1 MNQAVDEVK
10 KILLIDHEE
19 SALHSMKKVIEDSCK
34 YSVRAISDAGKVM
47 EVIQDSE
54 IDLVISDLMMPG
66 PDGEEV
72 ARMVRDYDENIPV
85 IIFADRG
92 NRELKVRLLEA
103 GAWDFVPKDIDNFET
118 VVIAIDKAFALL
130 ERKHSKSRRLI
141 AKDHQMKKVFSMV
154 KRVAEVPSTVLIQGE
169 PGTGKELIA
178 HEVHLKRNEYLRRQ
192 NPGFSEK
199 DHPYLAVN
207 CGALS
212 RTLLESQLF
221 GHKKGAFTGSIS
233 DQDGVFVAA
242 RNGTLF
248 LDEITELDLDL
259 QVKLLRALQEK
270 EVTPVG
276 STVAVPIRAR
286 VITATNRPIQD
297 LVRDQKFRADL
308 YYRINV
314 VTIEIPPLRQRRS
327 DIQPLA
333 EHFLKEVSRD
343 YNCRPRQ
350 LAAET
355 IQLMENY
362 SWPGN
367 VRELHNVIERS
378 FALGDDPGHVTPE
391 DLPPEIREGVGLEG
405 GLAGFQA
412 AAKEVEEGLF
422 FGQHF
427 GSFAE
432 EFPTYDQLVAEHIR
446 LALLKTRGVK
456 SRAANLLSIDRN
468 RLYRLMHKYQIVLDR
483 PSPS

>member
-1 MNQAVDEVK
+1 MNQPADEVK
-10 KILLIDHEE
+10 KILLVDSEQ
-19 SALHSMKKVIEDSCK
+19 STLKSTRKVIEDRCK
-34 YSVRAISDAGKVM
+34 YSVHAISDPKKVIDIL
-47 EVIQDSE
+47 EWND
-54 IDLVISDLMMPG
+54 IDLVISDLDLPRL
-66 PDGEEV
+66 DGAEV

-85 IIFADRG
+85 IIFTGKG
-92 NRELKVRLLEA
+92 NRQLKMRLLEA
-103 GAWDFVPKDIDNFET
+103 GAWDFVPKGLGDPEAL
-118 VVIAIDKAFALL
+118 VIAIDKAFTLL
-130 ERKHSKSRRLI
+130 ERKRSKSRRLI
-141 AKDHQMKKVFSMV
+141 AKDRQMKKVFSMV

-178 HEVHLKRNEYLRRQ
+178 HEVHQKRNECLRKQ
-192 NPGFSEK
+192 SENFTEK

-221 GHKKGAFTGSIS
+221 GHKKGSFTGSIS

-242 RNGTLF
+242 RRGTLF

-259 QVKLLRALQEK
+259 QVKLLRALQER

-276 STVAVPIRAR
+276 STVAVPIHAR
-286 VITATNRPIQD
+286 VITSTNRPIQD
-297 LVRDQKFRADL
+297 LVRDEKFRADL

-314 VTIEIPPLRQRRS
+314 VTIEIPPLRDRRS

-350 LAAET
+350 LAAES
-355 IQLMENY
+355 IQLMEKY

-378 FALGDDPGHVTPE
+378 FALGDDPSHVTPE
-391 DLPPEIREGVGLEG
+391 DLPVEIREGGGVGEG
-405 GLAGFQA
+405 LRGFQA
-412 AAKEVEEGLF
+412 AARAVEDGLSVSTNSGVPSAEV
-422 FGQHF
+422 
-427 GSFAE
+427 
-432 EFPTYDQLVAEHIR
+432 PTYDQLVADHIR
-446 LALLKTRGVK
+446 LALLRTRGVK

-468 RLYRLMHKYQIVLDR
+468 RLYRLMHKYKIVPD
-483 PSPS
+483 

>member
-1 MNQAVDEVK
+1 MNQSVDVVK
-10 KILLIDHEE
+10 RILLVDHQE
-19 SALHSMKKVIEDSCK
+19 SALQSMSKVIEDSCK
-34 YSVRAISDAGKVM
+34 YSVHAIPDPKRVI
-47 EVIQDSE
+47 EVIRERE
-54 IDLVISDLMMPG
+54 IDLVISDLTMPDL
-66 PDGEEV
+66 DGEEV
-72 ARMVRDYDENIPV
+72 SRLVRDYDENIPV
-85 IIFADRG
+85 IIFTGRG
-92 NRELKVRLLEA
+92 NRQLKMRLLEA
-103 GAWDFVPKDIDNFET
+103 GAWDFVPKGTEDSEAL
-118 VVIAIDKAFALL
+118 VIAIEKAFALL
-130 ERKHSKSRRLI
+130 ERKRSKSRKVI
-141 AKDHQMKKVFSMV
+141 AKDPQMKKVFSMV
-154 KRVAEVPSTVLIQGE
+154 RRVAEVPSTVLIQGE

-178 HEVHLKRNEYLRRQ
+178 HEVHLKRNEFLRKQ
-192 NPGFSEK
+192 NPEFTEK

-221 GHKKGAFTGSIS
+221 GHKKGSFTGSIA

-242 RNGTLF
+242 RDGTLF

-276 STVAVPIRAR
+276 STVAVPFGAR
-286 VITATNRPIQD
+286 VITATNRPIKD

-314 VTIEIPPLRQRRS
+314 VSIEIPPLRNRRT

-350 LAAET
+350 LAAES
-355 IQLMENY
+355 IQLMERY

-391 DLPPEIREGVGLEG
+391 DLPAEIREGGGIKG
-405 GLAGFQA
+405 GLTGFQMAARKVDQGFSLA
-412 AAKEVEEGLF
+412 AA
-422 FGQHF
+422 F
-427 GSFAE
+427 GSLTE

-446 LALLKTRGVK
+446 LALLRTRGVK

-468 RLYRLMHKYQIVLDR
+468 RLYRLMHKYQIVADG
-483 PSPS
+483 S